1 VLLLM
6 LLPGAVVGLAWSFPT
21 VRELRRG
28 KMSRPSV
35 PVVSTAAADGE
46 SLELLSPPDEPE
58 SVEML
63 DRQPVAAA
71 PLLGELSAPIS
82 AEEEAVVRGALR
94 AEPPKVAA
102 DLSR

>member
-1 VLLLM
+1 
-6 LLPGAVVGLAWSFPT
+6 
-21 VRELRRG
+21 
-28 KMSRPSV
+28 
-35 PVVSTAAADGE
+35 
-46 SLELLSPPDEPE
+46 
-58 SVEML
+58 ML